1 MPSALC
7 TFLGVVFSTQE
18 FFRAARQGE
27 AVTWVGAFADLMPYW
42 LFWALLS
49 LPIGWLSRRYR
60 IEKGR
65 WLSSL
70 AIHLLASILLATL
83 YPLAY
88 ILVLIVTSTSSA
100 PEISPRLHLF
110 FFINAHVF
118 GILTYWIILTI
129 ILTLNYYRGYQEQRV
144 GAARLEAQLKEAEL
158 QALRMQLHPHFLFNA
173 LHSVTALVLKNENKE
188 AVRMINRL
196 SELLRFAIRD
206 NETHWVPLKQEVQFL
221 DRYLEIEQIRFR
233 DRLTVSM
240 SIETETLNAEI
251 PNFILQPL
259 VENAIRHGIAMQSS
273 SGTITLTANRQNGAL
288 YLEVRDDGPG
298 LPDNWKQLS
307 KDGVGLRNTRAR
319 LEQLYGSEYSFDLS
333 NGKERG
339 AVAALTLPFRIA
351 NQEPNH

>member
-1 MPSALC
+1 L
-7 TFLGVVFSTQE
+7 
-18 FFRAARQGE
+18 
-27 AVTWVGAFADLMPYW
+27 
-42 LFWALLS
+42 
-49 LPIGWLSRRYR
+49 
-60 IEKGR
+60 
-65 WLSSL
+65 
-70 AIHLLASILLATL
+70 
-83 YPLAY
+83 
-88 ILVLIVTSTSSA
+88 
-100 PEISPRLHLF
+100 
-110 FFINAHVF
+110 
-118 GILTYWIILTI
+118 
-129 ILTLNYYRGYQEQRV
+129 
-144 GAARLEAQLKEAEL
+144 GAARLAAQLKEAEL

-273 SGTITLTANRQNGAL
+273 AGTVTLTAIRKNGAL

-298 LPDNWKQLS
+298 LPVNWKQLG

-319 LEQLYGSEYSFDLS
+319 LEQLYGSEYVFDLS

-339 AVAALTLPFRIA
+339 AVAALTIPFRMA
-351 NQEPNH
+351 NQEPAEGEPQS